1 MAAEM
6 KAVGTMDAVSLIGE
20 LERIIQAPIKKYED
34 LEDSAKRAESCA
46 TKNLEAMLK
55 FKLAD
60 QQLLAP
66 VLQRSHLWIY
76 ETDRMY
82 RVCLK
87 ARVSPENYFKD
98 REALLGLKEE
108 ERVRLD
114 VLDRNLRD
122 QPITDQER
130 PILDDVFQKMPSD
143 IRLPRD
149 NMAGAPVSQAIAVLG
164 RIVDQLKVK
173 MIENQASAPSNTKTG
188 CLRNWTWNC
197 VIL

>member
-1 MAAEM
+1 MATEM
-6 KAVGTMDAVSLIGE
+6 KAVGTMDAVSLVEE
-20 LERIIQAPIKKYED
+20 LERIIKPPIKEYED
-34 LEDSAKRAESCA
+34 LEDRARRIESCA
-46 TKNLEAMLK
+46 TKNLEAMLNV
-55 FKLAD
+55 KLAD
-60 QQLLAP
+60 QQILAP

-76 ETDRMY
+76 EADRMY
-82 RVCLK
+82 RVCLQ

-122 QPITDQER
+122 QPISDQER
-130 PILDDVFQKMPSD
+130 PILDEVLQKMPSD
-143 IRLPRD
+143 IRIPHD

-173 MIENQASAPSNTKTG
+173 MKENEASTPSNTKTG
-188 CLRNWTWNC
+188 CLRNWKWNC
-197 VIL
+197 AIL